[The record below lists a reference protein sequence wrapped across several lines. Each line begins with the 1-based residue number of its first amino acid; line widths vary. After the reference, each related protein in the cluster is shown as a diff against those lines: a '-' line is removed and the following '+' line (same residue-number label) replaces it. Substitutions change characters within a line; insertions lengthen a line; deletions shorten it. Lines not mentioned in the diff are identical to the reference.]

1 MYYLCFMDINK
12 IINDYS
18 ETKSIWKVAE
28 VNGLTGQKVHYIL
41 NKNGIDTSNK
51 GKWTKEQE
59 SELIKIYTLGFK
71 FGENVLD
78 LFCEKHNKL
87 KSNVCR
93 KAKNL
98 GLKTLNNREFTKQAK
113 ERISINAKKW
123 IKEKGH
129 PKGFLNGKHTEVSK
143 RLMSDSS
150 KRMWQNP
157 NSLVN
162 TNEHR
167 QTLSDR
173 ASKNMEK
180 RLNNSSGNMYSRT
193 KNGTIEIGGKKI
205 FVRSSWEANI
215 CSYFEFLKS
224 KGEIK
229 EWNYEPKTFWFL
241 AIKRGVRSYKPDF
254 LITDK
259 NGDLYYEEVK
269 GWMDAKSK
277 TKISRMAKYYPE
289 IDLRILDQKRY
300 KEISKI
306 KSLIPNWG
314 LLD

>member
-1 MYYLCFMDINK
+1 MDINK

-18 ETKSIWKVAE
+18 ETKSIWKVGE
-28 VNGLTGQKVHYIL
+28 LNGLRGQTVHSIL
-41 NKNGIDTSNK
+41 NKNGIDTSSKN
-51 GKWTKEQE
+51 KWTKEQE
-59 SELIKIYTLGFK
+59 SELIQIYNLGFMY
-71 FGENVLD
+71 GDNTLD
-78 LFCEKHNKL
+78 LFCTKHNKL

-98 GLKTLNNREFTKQAK
+98 GLKTSNSREFTKEAK
-113 ERISINAKKW
+113 EKTSINAKKW

-157 NSLVN
+157 NSFVN
-162 TNEHR
+162 TDNHR
-167 QTLSDR
+167 QDLSDR

-193 KNGTIEIGGKKI
+193 KNGTIEIGNKKI

-215 CSYFEFLKS
+215 CAYFEFLKS

-259 NGDLYYEEVK
+259 NGNLYYEEVK
-269 GWMDAKSK
+269 GWLDAKSK
-277 TKISRMAKYYPE
+277 TKLSRMAKYYPE
-289 IDLRILDQKRY
+289 IDLRLLDKKRY
-300 KEISKI
+300 NEISKM
-306 KSLIPNWG
+306 KGLIPNWG